1 MITSER
7 GAPLKAQIP
16 SPRPKIADSLPTI
29 RYFLLRVLSEN
40 KRLSAIFIIRQS
52 VGHFYSKNMHSPIV
66 RQIKIISNLD
76 NFIRKYFF
84 YKLSTKITFGFRF
97 ASSCNP
103 FINPAVLK
111 IIYCT
116 FFAPVKNTIAGVFS
130 CNVCSNSSPFS
141 FFVYLHSP
149 KIKFFSSFPIA
160 TISISLACL
169 LAFPNLAQNQFAG
182 GRYASKRIGSYVQK
196 IVNPPLV

>member
-1 MITSER
+1 MNKNAVLVSR
-7 GAPLKAQIP
+7 GGFEPGCSLHNPFIYKGFKHY
-16 SPRPKIADSLPTI
+16 SP
-29 RYFLLRVLSEN
+29 F
-40 KRLSAIFIIRQS
+40 
-52 VGHFYSKNMHSPIV
+52 V

-84 YKLSTKITFGFRF
+84 CKLSTKITFGFRF
-97 ASSCNP
+97 ASSRNP
-103 FINPAVLK
+103 FVNPAVLK

-116 FFAPVKNTIAGVFS
+116 FFAPVKDTIAGVFS

-149 KIKFFSSFPIA
+149 KIKFFSSFLIA

-169 LAFPNLAQNQFAG
+169 LAFPNLAQNQFAR
-182 GRYASKRIGSYVQK
+182 GRYASKRVRTHIQQIIDTACV
-196 IVNPPLV
+196 

>member
-1 MITSER
+1 MMR
-7 GAPLKAQIP
+7 CP
-16 SPRPKIADSLPTI
+16 
-29 RYFLLRVLSEN
+29 
-40 KRLSAIFIIRQS
+40 FIICILIR
-52 VGHFYSKNMHSPIV
+52 GGFEPGWRIFNPFIYKGFKHYSPFV

-97 ASSCNP
+97 ASSRNP
-103 FINPAVLK
+103 FVNPTVLK

-116 FFAPVKNTIAGVFS
+116 FFAPVKDTIAGVFS